1 MWKKTATGRYLE
13 NVNVQN
19 SVDFIMVTNFITYY
33 NMLFF
38 FNIVL
43 IIFLILNLF
52 IKGYNMQW
60 ACALEALCDY
70 ALYKSTLTLHY
81 IYNESEWPCCM
92 LMCHSILGDI
102 LFVGENTV
110 TLIWTPSTHFALHR
124 TRNDPWID
132 ATQDEDQLRDWLWSV
147 DPKFTSWNLA
157 LA

>member
-52 IKGYNMQW
+52 IKGYNMQ
-60 ACALEALCDY
+60 
-70 ALYKSTLTLHY
+70 
-81 IYNESEWPCCM
+81 
-92 LMCHSILGDI
+92 
-102 LFVGENTV
+102 
-110 TLIWTPSTHFALHR
+110 
-124 TRNDPWID
+124 
-132 ATQDEDQLRDWLWSV
+132 
-147 DPKFTSWNLA
+147 
-157 LA
+157 